1 MQVVSIFTI
10 GFPPIGHLAYASY
23 KFHVATLAY
32 IKQAVER
39 VQEY

>member
-10 GFPPIGHLAYASY
+10 GFPHIGHLAYASY
-23 KFHVATLAY
+23 KFHVATLAC